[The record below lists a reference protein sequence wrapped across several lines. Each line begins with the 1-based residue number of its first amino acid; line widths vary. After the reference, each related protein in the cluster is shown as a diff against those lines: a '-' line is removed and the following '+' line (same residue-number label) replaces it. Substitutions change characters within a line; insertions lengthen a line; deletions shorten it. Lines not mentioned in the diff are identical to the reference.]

1 MKKLFVLILTLCLMA
16 TVFCVTSFA
25 ADEPAAD
32 TVLRVNG
39 IKENG
44 DIAKVEDYKVF
55 DDGWNA
61 AMDLATS
68 RSKMREKGFIRVEVV
83 LYKDWIADNG
93 EFTDEWDNGPGF
105 NWDAIYFKDDVRITL
120 DLNGHTVDRGLTKAE
135 LNGEVMY
142 IEEDADIVIKNGTI
156 KGGFSNN
163 GAGGIQ
169 VEGGSKLLLQNVN
182 VINNSVEDD
191 NGAAIALYDGAKLTM
206 IGGSIKNNSVIFD
219 GDDTTRGTVYVEEST
234 AIFNEVTFSGN
245 EGRSGAVIY
254 AGDSTVTLNDC
265 IVENNERNDVNDNFN
280 SSSLFYTNSTAF
292 SINGGEI
299 KNNGSASKASIFFLD
314 GTFNMT
320 ECEIKD
326 NNTDSIFCE
335 NNGGAMEC
343 VYYISNCKFTGN
355 DGLIT
360 VKYTSPN
367 SNRDYDVVFNFV
379 NCEFNNNDANRKYGY
394 SFYADPYVDI
404 SLIDCKIGNTT
415 FCNKQYIDFGRG
427 EGVGSMFG
435 EGSLALI
442 VAFVA
447 LVASI
452 AAIVVNVYNNK
463 NKKPALATDN
473 GDEESD
479 DEE

>member
-1 MKKLFVLILTLCLMA
+1 MA

-61 AMDLATS
+61 AMNLATS
-68 RSKMREKGFIRVEVV
+68 RSKMREQGFIRVEVV
-83 LYKDWIADNG
+83 LYKDWTATDG

-120 DLNGHTVDRGLTKAE
+120 DLNGHTVDRGLTEAE

-234 AIFNEVTFSGN
+234 AIYGEVTAATDIDDVEFDIANEVNVIKGTLNGRAETAGIQRIAVDDKELWIYYEDKVNIGDIMVDVIEALNASAYTYLTFSRLA
-245 EGRSGAVIY
+245 RS
-254 AGDSTVTLNDC
+254 
-265 IVENNERNDVNDNFN
+265 NN
-280 SSSLFYTNSTAF
+280 
-292 SINGGEI
+292 
-299 KNNGSASKASIFFLD
+299 
-314 GTFNMT
+314 
-320 ECEIKD
+320 
-326 NNTDSIFCE
+326 
-335 NNGGAMEC
+335 
-343 VYYISNCKFTGN
+343 
-355 DGLIT
+355 
-360 VKYTSPN
+360 
-367 SNRDYDVVFNFV
+367 
-379 NCEFNNNDANRKYGY
+379 
-394 SFYADPYVDI
+394 
-404 SLIDCKIGNTT
+404 
-415 FCNKQYIDFGRG
+415 
-427 EGVGSMFG
+427 
-435 EGSLALI
+435 
-442 VAFVA
+442 
-447 LVASI
+447 
-452 AAIVVNVYNNK
+452 AIVFDITSNLQEPIK
-463 NKKPALATDN
+463 SIQDIE
-473 GDEESD
+473 EESK
-479 DEE
+479 